1 MAYLV
6 SSMAR
11 CTTHSTI
18 AIVATKMA
26 AAAAAA
32 AAATVTMH
40 YIATKINKNNTQR
53 GQTKPFTFNIQ
64 AYRPRILQKLQR
76 IEFVEDNLCAKN

>member
-6 SSMAR
+6 SSMAS
-11 CTTHSTI
+11 CTTHSII
-18 AIVATKMA
+18 AIVATKM
-26 AAAAAA
+26 AAAAA